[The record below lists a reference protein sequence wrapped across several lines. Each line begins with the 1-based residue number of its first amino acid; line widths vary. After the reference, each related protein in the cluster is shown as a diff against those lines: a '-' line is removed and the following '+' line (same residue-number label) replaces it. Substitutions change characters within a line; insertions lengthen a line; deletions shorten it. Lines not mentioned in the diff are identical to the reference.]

1 MIKNS
6 PFAFIASALLALH
19 LTAFAVAVQLGVLI
33 FSSLF
38 AKALAWSLAALSW
51 GLLYKCR
58 SRNNPQGQPPIRIT
72 RTRR

>member
-19 LTAFAVAVQLGVLI
+19 LTAFAAAVQLGMLI

-38 AKALAWSLAALSW
+38 AKALSWGLAVLSW
-51 GLLYKCR
+51 GLLYKCWPR
-58 SRNNPQGQPPIRIT
+58 DNPRDQPPIRIT